1 MAGYGDK
8 PYGLNDVKL
17 YDDDGTNEVDLPV
30 STTLKFTP
38 RVGSS
43 ELYGDDGVQSVAGM
57 VEALEWELEAGGI
70 SLEAWA
76 KLTGLS
82 ASEAGTTPNRTM
94 SLTVDA
100 GQNMPYIRIA
110 GKSLGDGDDD
120 VHVYLYKVKCLKI
133 EGQFA
138 GKSFFVTSCSGIAV
152 TDGSNGIYKVLQ
164 NETATALNWS

>member
-30 STTLKFTP
+30 STTLKFSP
-38 RVGSS
+38 RVGSG
-43 ELYGDDGVQSVAGM
+43 ELYGDDGVQSVAGI

-76 KLTGLS
+76 KLTGLT
-82 ASEAGTTPNRTM
+82 ASETGSTPNLVMT
-94 SLTVDA
+94 LAVDA
-100 GQNMPYIRIA
+100 GDNMPYIRIA

-120 VHVYLYKVKCLKI
+120 VHVYLYKAKCLSV

-138 GKSFFVTSCSGIAV
+138 GKTFFVTKCSGIAV
-152 TDGSNGIYKVLQ
+152 TDGTNGIFKVLQ
-164 NETATALNWS
+164 NETAAALSWS

>member
-30 STTLKFTP
+30 SATLKFTP
-38 RVGSS
+38 RVGSG
-43 ELYGDDGVQSVAGM
+43 ELYGDDGLQAVAGS

-76 KLTGLS
+76 KLSGLS
-82 ASEAGTTPNRTM
+82 VTEAGTTPNRTM
-94 SLTVDA
+94 TLDVDS

-110 GKSLGDGDDD
+110 GKSLGDEADD
-120 VHVYLYKVKCLKI
+120 VHVYLYKAKCLSI

-138 GKSFFVTSCSGIAV
+138 GKTFFVTKCSGIAV
-152 TDGSNGIYKVLQ
+152 TDGTNGIFKVLQ
-164 NETATALNWS
+164 NETAAALSWS